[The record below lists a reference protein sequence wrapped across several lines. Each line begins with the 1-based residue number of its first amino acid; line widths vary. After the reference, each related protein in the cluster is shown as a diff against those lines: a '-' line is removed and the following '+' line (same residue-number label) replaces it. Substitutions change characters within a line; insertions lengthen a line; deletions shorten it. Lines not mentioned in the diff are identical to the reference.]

1 MDFRMQECLP
11 RKYAR
16 DMPES
21 PPPWRS
27 LETNI
32 LEVKVQP
39 LWCNPCDRLQRYS
52 DSAVRRFFSR
62 ASSSRRQLLD
72 SFPRIPVP
80 W

>member
-39 LWCNPCDRLQRYS
+39 LWSAQEVLGQRG
-52 DSAVRRFFSR
+52 ATLFFSR

>member
-39 LWCNPCDRLQRYS
+39 LWSAQEVLGQRG
-52 DSAVRRFFSR
+52 ATLFL
-62 ASSSRRQLLD
+62 ARQFL
-72 SFPRIPVP
+72 SKAAP
-80 W
+80 